1 MRVLGLLS
9 LNKSY
14 LLVWSAFQLGK
25 VEVKHTVLHSKNKR
39 EGLDFISMTFR
50 SAEKSSR
57 KEKAARAHARQR
69 GRAHRGGRGGRINLY
84 PRLAHEVSQKKS
96 IQRIII
102 F

>member
-25 VEVKHTVLHSKNKR
+25 VEVKHTVLRSKSKR

-50 SAEKSSR
+50 SAEKAAER
-57 KEKAARAHARQR
+57 KRLREHTRASEAELT
-69 GRAHRGGRGGRINLY
+69 GAGEAG
-84 PRLAHEVSQKKS
+84 E
-96 IQRIII
+96 
-102 F
+102 

>member
-25 VEVKHTVLHSKNKR
+25 VEEKHTVLRSKSKR

-50 SAEKSSR
+50 STLRLLTQTSGPPGIFHLK
-57 KEKAARAHARQR
+57 RQ
-69 GRAHRGGRGGRINLY
+69 AL
-84 PRLAHEVSQKKS
+84 
-96 IQRIII
+96 
-102 F
+102 